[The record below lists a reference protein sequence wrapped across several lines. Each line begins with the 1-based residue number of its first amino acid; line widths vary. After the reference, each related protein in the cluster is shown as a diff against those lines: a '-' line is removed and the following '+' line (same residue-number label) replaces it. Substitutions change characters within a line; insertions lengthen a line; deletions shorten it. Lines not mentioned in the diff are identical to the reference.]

1 MVCVGILFAAPESLE
16 MFPRLRYTFPMMKKD
31 GEGILMIPDIAS
43 STKEQRLAYIRE
55 TFRCRND
62 CDSCGLCRVFRSR
75 EPLLVFGDYIEG
87 KRTFQEIMQ
96 KYRH

>member
-1 MVCVGILFAAPESLE
+1 
-16 MFPRLRYTFPMMKKD
+16 
-31 GEGILMIPDIAS
+31 MIPDIAS

-62 CDSCGLCRVFRSR
+62 CDSCGLCRVFRGR